1 MKHLDFWQIRRT
13 EVLHALGMLIHGAA
27 AECLPYFRLLLMK
40 FLKNLDVGHLNGLGF
55 CLKALTLRLGTSI
68 SDIAEELMHFY
79 MTHLDDDMLI
89 AAGALVTTLGGK
101 LFSMEHFWDA
111 LVLSLEPSPHHEAHI
126 LIVDGRW

>member
-1 MKHLDFWQIRRT
+1 M
-13 EVLHALGMLIHGAA
+13 LHALGMLIHGAA

>member
-1 MKHLDFWQIRRT
+1 M
-13 EVLHALGMLIHGAA
+13 LHALGMLIHGAA

-101 LFSMEHFWDA
+101 LQMEHFWDA

-126 LIVDGRW
+126 LSVDGRW